1 MKTRKRPKLYVGKWG
16 TGKTTKAKIE
26 AGGGVNLFYYASDIT
41 IDDPYSIPKDYTII
55 IEEVNHKPDKDKILD
70 LIHAGVDLILT
81 SHDKKSVPKP
91 IINACDVKMCGAK
104 NHYQTALLLLCKNN
118 EKYLSFD
125 DSIWNIMGVYIK
137 TKDRDRFYRDLV
149 NLSPPPMQL
158 ISWAIATFPDNEKL
172 VMVSSMMN
180 KVNKK
185 YFYALFAYSWS
196 GGYRK
201 IVPPKRKEEN
211 PYQSICLKLGFK
223 ADETY
228 ILKRLISNP
237 TYASYVSRRLTAG
250 ECKVLKIKKE
260 KRSRPKVRPRK
271 KWEDFI

>member
-1 MKTRKRPKLYVGKWG
+1 MKTRNRPKIFIGKWG
-16 TGKTTKAKIE
+16 TGKTTKATIE
-26 AGGGVNLFYYASDIT
+26 AGGGVNLFYYANDIT
-41 IDDPYSIPKDYTII
+41 IDDPFSIPKDYTVI
-55 IEEVNHKPDKDKILD
+55 IEEVNYKPDKDKILD

-81 SHDKKSVPKP
+81 SQDKKSVPKP

-104 NHYQTALLLLCKNN
+104 NHYQTALLLSCKNN
-118 EKYLSFD
+118 EKYVSFT

-137 TKDRDRFYRDLV
+137 SKDRARFYKDLV

-158 ISWAIATFPDNEKL
+158 LSWATATFPDNDIL
-172 VMVSSMMN
+172 RVVSSMMN
-180 KVNKK
+180 RVSKD

-211 PYQSICLKLGFK
+211 PYQTICLKLGFK

-228 ILKRLISNP
+228 VLKKLISNQS
-237 TYASYVSRRLTAG
+237 YADFVSAKLSEG
-250 ECKVLKIKKE
+250 ECKLLGIKK
-260 KRSRPKVRPRK
+260 KRRSRPKVRPRK
-271 KWEDFI
+271 TLEDF

>member
-1 MKTRKRPKLYVGKWG
+1 MKMRKRPKIFIGKWG
-16 TGKTTKAKIE
+16 TGKTTKATIE

-41 IDDPYSIPKDYTII
+41 IDDPFSIPKDYTII
-55 IEEVNHKPDKDKILD
+55 IEEVNYKPQKDKILD
-70 LIHAGVDLILT
+70 LIHAGVDLVLT

-104 NHYQTALLLLCKNN
+104 NHYQSSLVLMCKNN
-118 EKYLSFD
+118 TKYVSFE

-137 TKDRDRFYRDLV
+137 TKDRDRLYRDLV
-149 NLSPPPMQL
+149 HFSPPPMQL
-158 ISWAIATFPDNEKL
+158 LSWAVATFPENEKL
-172 VMVSSMMN
+172 MVVSSVMN
-180 KVNKK
+180 RLNKD
-185 YFYALFAYSWS
+185 YFYALFAYSWG

-228 ILKRLISNP
+228 VLKKLISNQA
-237 TYASYVSRRLTAG
+237 YAESVAKKLSEG
-250 ECKVLKIKKE
+250 ECKLLGIKK
-260 KRSRPKVRPRK
+260 KRKARPKVKPRTTL
-271 KWEDFI
+271 EDFA